1 MVKRS
6 VLALLLLLSGMACA
20 AWSDIHSQHFR
31 YWNASDGLAESW
43 SYWINKSP
51 LGHILIGHGE
61 VGEFSWLDGYFV
73 HVLPSPGAYNEVQES
88 PLGQFWALS
97 GQGLQTLIGKQW
109 KEFPVAEIAGAD
121 GDVHML
127 PGVDDQVL
135 FLLPDRLMAFHADRQ
150 ETMEIKRADAG
161 RIGRFISLHRTGS
174 QSIWITGQH
183 GLARVRKPD
192 SPLDATVTW
201 EEFPC
206 PESAGLRDFVY
217 VAEAPDG
224 ALYSSADCPALG
236 RRVIAEYSDSG
247 WRTACVNEDDS
258 QLLMGFP
265 GPDDYFFVA
274 RMDPAEGLTLSAR
287 VNGQET
293 VLEKKEVMA
302 GRFYSAELEP
312 GGVFW
317 FATSQGVVRYAP
329 PTWRTPAAAAEND
342 QTFHAIEEDAAGRI
356 WFLNR
361 TSLLCLENGVWEE
374 YPFPPH
380 VYSFIFQTTG
390 LCPLPNG
397 KVAVR
402 LDAPYLLEF
411 EPATRRFETVSHPQ
425 GLEIG
430 YVRPRPGGGAWVQTS
445 DPRTGHFGLEI
456 YDGVRFQPV
465 ADLKDQ
471 WNFGELRYLLEAE
484 NGDLWLGG
492 VRAEGL
498 GLYHKGKLLRFTGRD
513 GYTDRGAFCFLELGD
528 GKIWA
533 GGRDKIM
540 EYDGSSWREILSG
553 LDSVRSMIRGR
564 DGGIWVASG
573 VGLLRFW
580 NGSWVSNTHE
590 DGLPNT
596 AIYRV
601 FEDSQGRIWVGTA
614 SGLSLYHPE
623 ADPDPPE
630 TLIPPSRNIKAA
642 PPAGDFRLVFGGID
656 KWKYTGADRLL
667 FSYRLDGGKWSPFI
681 PESLE
686 TFSGLPFG
694 PHRLEVRA
702 MDRNWNID
710 PTPAVFDFTVLEP
723 WYYERGFLYI
733 AIAGI
738 VIIGLLTGYS
748 TTRHYQLR
756 KTFRQMQ
763 EANAQLQLANQK
775 LRDLDQMKTAFV
787 SQASHDL
794 RTPLTTIKSSLD
806 ILMRGVG
813 GGLSEKQSNIVERAH
828 RSVNR
833 LNDLINDVLD
843 LSRIES
849 GRMILNKCVIP
860 MRTLV
865 EDLVHENRL
874 VAKQRQITLDL
885 QCGEGLFLVE
895 ADAGKMERVISEFIG
910 NALKYTPE
918 GGRVSVRLYQ
928 TEPSRI
934 VIEIQDT
941 GIGMSPEEIH
951 RIYDRFYR
959 IPRSADMARGTGL
972 GLSIVKELVEMHGG
986 QILVQSKLNE
996 GTRFTILLPVA
1007 QPSPPESTGKRGGG
1021 A

>member
-6 VLALLLLLSGMACA
+6 LLGLLLLLSGMADA
-20 AWSDIHSQHFR
+20 AWSDIHNQHFR

-43 SYWINKSP
+43 SYGINRSP
-51 LGHILIGHGE
+51 LGHILISHGE

-73 HVLPSPGAYNEVQES
+73 HVLPSPGAYTAVQES
-88 PLGQFWALS
+88 PAGQFWAMS
-97 GQGLQTLIGKQW
+97 PKGLQTLIGKQW
-109 KEFPVAEIAGAD
+109 VEFPVAEIAGAD
-121 GDVHML
+121 GEVHLL

-135 FLLPDRLMAFHADRQ
+135 FLLPDRLMAFHAGRQ
-150 ETMEIKRADAG
+150 ESTVIKQSDAAH
-161 RIGRFISLHRTGS
+161 IGRFISLHRASAHEIWVTGE
-174 QSIWITGQH
+174 H
-183 GLARVRKPD
+183 GIARVRETK
-192 SPLDATVTW
+192 SPLDSSIPW
-201 EEFPC
+201 EDFPC

-224 ALYSSADCPALG
+224 ALYSSAESPALG
-236 RRVIAEYSDSG
+236 RRVVAEHTASG
-247 WRTACVNEDDS
+247 WRTAYVNEDDN

-274 RMDPAEGLTLSAR
+274 KMNPVRGLLLSAR
-287 VNGQET
+287 VRGQET
-293 VLEKKEVMA
+293 VLEKNEVMA
-302 GRFYSAELEP
+302 GRFYNAELEP

-329 PTWRTPAAAAEND
+329 PTWRTPSATAGND
-342 QTFHAIEEDAAGRI
+342 QTFHAIEEDSAGRI

-374 YPFPPH
+374 YPFPAY

-397 KVAVR
+397 KLAIR
-402 LDAPYLLEF
+402 TDTPYLLEF
-411 EPATRRFETVSHPQ
+411 DPSTGRYEGVSHPR
-425 GLEIG
+425 GFEIG
-430 YVRPRPGGGAWVQTS
+430 YLRPRKKGGAWVQTS
-445 DPRTGHFGLEI
+445 DPRTGDFGLEI

-465 ADLKDQ
+465 ANLKDQ
-471 WNFGELRYLLEAE
+471 WKFGELRYLLEAE

-492 VRAEGL
+492 VRSEGL
-498 GLYHKGKLLRFTGRD
+498 GLYRKGKLHQFSSRD
-513 GYTDRGAFCFLELGD
+513 GYTDRGTFCFLELGD
-528 GKIWA
+528 GKIWT

-540 EYDGSSWREILSG
+540 EYDGKSWREVLTG
-553 LDSVRSMIRGR
+553 LDSVRSMILGR
-564 DGGIWVASG
+564 DGGIWVACG
-573 VGLLRFW
+573 VGLLRYW
-580 NGSWVSNTHE
+580 NGSWVANTHE
-590 DGLPNT
+590 EGLPNT

-601 FEDSQGRIWVGTA
+601 FEDSRGRIWAGTA
-614 SGLSLYHPE
+614 SGLSLYHPD
-623 ADPDPPE
+623 ADQDPPE
-630 TLIPPSRNIKAA
+630 TLIPAERNVKEA
-642 PPAGDFRLVFGGID
+642 PPAGDYRIVFGGID
-656 KWKYTGADRLL
+656 KWKYTGANRLL
-667 FSYRLDGGKWSPFI
+667 FSYRMDGGKWSPFI
-681 PESLE
+681 PEPLE
-686 TFSGLPFG
+686 TFTGLSFG

-738 VIIGLLTGYS
+738 VIILLLTGYS

-763 EANAQLQLANQK
+763 EANEQLQLANQK

-813 GGLSEKQSNIVERAH
+813 GGLSEKQLSIVERAH

-833 LNDLINDVLD
+833 LNDLVNDVLD

-860 MRTLV
+860 MRTLM

-874 VAKQRQITLDL
+874 VAKQRQIALEL
-885 QCGEGLFLVE
+885 QCGDGLFLVE
-895 ADAGKMERVISEFIG
+895 ADAGKMERVVSEFIG

-918 GGRVSVRLYQ
+918 GGRVTVRLYQ

-941 GIGMSPEEIH
+941 GIGMSPEEMN
-951 RIYDRFYR
+951 RIFDRFYR
-959 IPRSADMARGTGL
+959 IPRSVDMARGTGL

-986 QILVQSKLNE
+986 QIQVQSKINE
-996 GTRFTILLPVA
+996 GTRFTIRLPVA
-1007 QPSPPESTGKRGGG
+1007 QPGNPESAGKRGEN